1 MTRSKLARAS
11 WTLGLGMALLAG
23 CGGGGSS
30 KPTTEAD
37 FCAQKA
43 EAECQVTD
51 RCVTDKAACKTERVA
66 LCTTFVANAKASGKR
81 SFKTGNIGACIS
93 KTMSTYAKTAG
104 ITPKDLADVDEV
116 CQYVFQGS
124 GKVNVDHCDVKYD
137 CADKVVCDKTFC
149 ATPSSPKAVDATCAG
164 PGDICATGAYCAANT
179 AGVMVC
185 IAKGAAGDACDA
197 GKPCVESLRCTAL
210 GTCGDRVAAAG
221 SCVSNDDCVSTA
233 PFCDPSAGNKCDLG
247 LSFAPGSASCAD
259 FGGDGSTP
267 GTGGTGGAGG
277 GTGGGAGGRGGT
289 GGAGGSSGGAG
300 GTGGSG
306 GGSGAGG
313 LGGLGGVGGTLDAG
327 LD

>member
-124 GKVNVDHCDVKYD
+124 GKVNVDVPNVVTQTYD
-137 CADKVVCDKTFC
+137 DAKLTLAKSGFRVGYVFSNDPSQADGTVLKQSIPANTKAPKGSLITLTVNKVQETPTP
-149 ATPSSPKAVDATCAG
+149 TPSNSPTVT
-164 PGDICATGAYCAANT
+164 PT
-179 AGVMVC
+179 
-185 IAKGAAGDACDA
+185 
-197 GKPCVESLRCTAL
+197 
-210 GTCGDRVAAAG
+210 
-221 SCVSNDDCVSTA
+221 
-233 PFCDPSAGNKCDLG
+233 
-247 LSFAPGSASCAD
+247 
-259 FGGDGSTP
+259 TP
-267 GTGGTGGAGG
+267 GITIGG
-277 GTGGGAGGRGGT
+277 
-289 GGAGGSSGGAG
+289 
-300 GTGGSG
+300 
-306 GGSGAGG
+306 
-313 LGGLGGVGGTLDAG
+313 
-327 LD
+327 